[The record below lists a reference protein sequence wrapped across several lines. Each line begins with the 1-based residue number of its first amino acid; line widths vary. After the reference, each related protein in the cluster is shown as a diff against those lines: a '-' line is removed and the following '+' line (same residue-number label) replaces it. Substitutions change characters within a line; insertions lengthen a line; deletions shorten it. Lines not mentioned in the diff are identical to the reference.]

1 MYESLKPGTV
11 NYVGANVDTIWSRMF
26 YHVWWPGQGND
37 PMYLANTSMNQ
48 VRNNYYENNYTPHMY
63 TNGKD
68 SGSNTTSWKND
79 PKNFLNNVGI
89 HEIKISGSQSG
100 NTIDFNISSSSVK
113 NTKQGEDI
121 RLFVATVMDEVIYPN
136 SPNGLTSHH
145 HSVIEMLLN
154 NTGKKISFVNGV
166 EYLEIFNW
174 TIPESWLNHRLISFD
189 SNDLSVIAWI
199 QNYTSKEILQVAEFN
214 FD

>member
-1 MYESLKPGTV
+1 
-11 NYVGANVDTIWSRMF
+11 MF

-79 PKNFLNNVGI
+79 PKNFLNNVGL

-113 NTKQGEDI
+113 NLSLI
-121 RLFVATVMDEVIYPN
+121 
-136 SPNGLTSHH
+136 H
-145 HSVIEMLLN
+145 
-154 NTGKKISFVNGV
+154 IS
-166 EYLEIFNW
+166 EPTRPY
-174 TIPESWLNHRLISFD
+174 
-189 SNDLSVIAWI
+189 
-199 QNYTSKEILQVAEFN
+199 
-214 FD
+214 